1 MSTATRIAAAGL
13 ALAVV
18 GCSGISVTTDYNPA
32 AVPSMQAYQ
41 TYTWIP
47 NPGDRE
53 DPELNNPILIARIE
67 TAVDA
72 ALQAKG
78 FQKVESG
85 GDFLVGWYADVDQRT
100 DYTTVNSYYGGYG
113 WGGWYG
119 GGMGGGMGTSRTT
132 AHNWEEGTLVIVVA
146 DAKSKELVWNGSAT
160 AEVGKAGSPE
170 ERQSRINGAVE
181 KMFANFPPGQ

>member
-1 MSTATRIAAAGL
+1 MRTVTQLATAGL

-32 AVPSMQAYQ
+32 AVPSMHAYQ
-41 TYTWIP
+41 TYTWIS
-47 NPGDRE
+47 GAGERE

-78 FQKVESG
+78 FEKVASG
-85 GDFLVGWYADVDQRT
+85 ADFMVGWHADVDQRT

-119 GGMGGGMGTSRTT
+119 GGGGMGTSRTT

-146 DAKSKELVWNGSAT
+146 DAKSKELVWHGSAT
-160 AEVGKAGSPE
+160 AEVGKADSPE
-170 ERQSRINGAVE
+170 NRQNRINGAVE
-181 KMFANFPPGQ
+181 KMFKDFPPQQ